1 MIVNTCDVLAACSR
15 CVCLQLKYII
25 DSHLGKKLATAF
37 DVHAHMRTDQI
48 TNGLVHAIST
58 VITVILLTYCICFPL
73 QLSVMPANFQSS
85 SSRMHDMNHNWS
97 ATKQRLHP

>member
-1 MIVNTCDVLAACSR
+1 MCE
-15 CVCLQLKYII
+15 QLKYII

-58 VITVILLTYCICFPL
+58 VIIHNS
-73 QLSVMPANFQSS
+73 QLSIIC
-85 SSRMHDMNHNWS
+85 D
-97 ATKQRLHP
+97 

>member
-1 MIVNTCDVLAACSR
+1 LSG
-15 CVCLQLKYII
+15 QLKYII

-58 VITVILLTYCICFPL
+58 VITLTLY
-73 QLSVMPANFQSS
+73 
-85 SSRMHDMNHNWS
+85 
-97 ATKQRLHP
+97 